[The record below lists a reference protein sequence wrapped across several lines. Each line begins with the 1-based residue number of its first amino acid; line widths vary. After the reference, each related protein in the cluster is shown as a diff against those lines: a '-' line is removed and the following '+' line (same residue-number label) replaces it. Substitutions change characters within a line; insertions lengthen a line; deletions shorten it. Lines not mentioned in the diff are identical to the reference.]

1 MVTIQS
7 SATATNAESCA
18 GRSKDHAWGISVA
31 EEVFSELEIAT
42 P

>member
-7 SATATNAESCA
+7 SATAANAESSSA
-18 GRSKDHAWGISVA
+18 RSKDHAWGISVA
-31 EEVFSELEIAT
+31 EEVFSELENAT